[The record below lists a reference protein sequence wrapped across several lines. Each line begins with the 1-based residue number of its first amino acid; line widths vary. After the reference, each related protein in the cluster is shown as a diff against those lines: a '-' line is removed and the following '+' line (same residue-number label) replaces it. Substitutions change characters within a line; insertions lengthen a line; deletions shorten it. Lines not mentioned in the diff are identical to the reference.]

1 MKSKSGKRFKNNGFA
16 PGAALPDGAVFLFM
30 KALAKAILQNTGM
43 NTLVPSLDGGAWPA
57 LVTGAGAM
65 HRAQLAAALRLETGA
80 PLFVVAPD
88 ETAAETLAADF
99 FAFTGERA
107 QVLSSRGFV
116 LCPAETVSRQD
127 EHKRLAVLDA
137 LACGDAPVCI
147 CTAAA
152 LLQRTIPPAQ
162 LKDAAFSVSM
172 TDTISPDGL
181 VGRLL
186 RLGYTMSAQVEG
198 PGQMARRGGIVD
210 VFSPAQAEPVRIE
223 FWGDDVDSISLFD
236 PESQRRTQTLSACR
250 ILPATET
257 PPLLAPGGAEGLAGA
272 LEALAKRLARRKNSE
287 RAVQLAREDAE
298 RLRGGVQPASADR
311 CFSLIFPEFASA
323 ADYIPPDALVLLD
336 QPARINEQADRFL
349 ALLRDDLKTLAED
362 GTLFAAPSDF
372 ARTREQARAL
382 LAPHP
387 IVMAESFTRGRHP
400 FTPRTVVSLT
410 AKQLPA
416 RTGGAAAAAEE
427 VQRYLKDGFGVLLL
441 AADERRASL
450 LCDMLAGHGV
460 SAAASG
466 GVLPQP
472 GQCLTAAGLLS
483 AGLEYPELHLAVL
496 TDTRAAGAL
505 QQQLPRRKKA
515 MAGRV
520 RIASCA
526 DLTPGDLV
534 VHEQHGIGRFDG
546 VTRLKVEGG
555 EKDYIKISYAGTDV
569 LYVPASSLDL
579 VTKYTGAGENAA
591 PRLSKI
597 GGTDWGR
604 TKSRARA
611 SAKAMAAELVQLYAR
626 RQRAKGHAFAPDSPW
641 QHEFEDAFPYAET
654 EDQLRCIAEI
664 KHDMEREVPMERLLC
679 GDVGYGKTEVALRA
693 IMKCILDGM
702 QAAIL
707 VPTTVLAQQHYQ
719 TVLQRFQG
727 FPVEVES
734 LSRFRTS
741 NEQKRTL
748 EGLKSGRVDLVVGT
762 HRLLSKD
769 VSFKRLGL
777 LVVDE
782 EQRFGVAHKE
792 HIKRISE
799 GVDVL
804 TLSATPIPRTLN
816 MALSGIRDM
825 SVIEEPPS
833 LRQPVQTFVM
843 EHDWKTVCD
852 AIRRELAR
860 GGQVY
865 YLHNRVDNIERTA
878 LRLREMLGGEVRV
891 AAAHGKMDEQQLSA
905 VMERM
910 ADGEVDVLVCT
921 TIIETG
927 VDIPN
932 VNTLIIEDADRLG
945 LAQLHQIR
953 GRVGRSSRQAS
964 AYLTFRRDKQL
975 SEIAE
980 KRLEAIREF
989 AGFNSGFGIA
999 MRDLEIRGAGSLL
1012 GAEQSGRMSDV
1023 GYDMYLRLLEEAV
1036 LEERGEKPPVRAECS
1051 ADLAVSAGIPER
1063 YVPFE
1068 GQRMDLYRRIALIRT
1083 EADADDLID
1092 ELCDRFGDPP
1102 HAVISL
1108 VEVALLRGEASRAGI
1123 RDISQKGGRI
1133 LFTLAEFSVERLTA
1147 LDARKEYRG
1156 RVRAEPGEKPVVSL
1170 RPAGKRTLDEARA
1183 FVRAWGG
1190 VPADAAM
1197 QTN

>member
-1 MKSKSGKRFKNNGFA
+1 
-16 PGAALPDGAVFLFM
+16 M
-30 KALAKAILQNTGM
+30 KALAEVILQHNGL
-43 NTLVPSLDGGAWPA
+43 NTLVQALDGGAWPA
-57 LVTGAGAM
+57 LVTGTGAV
-65 HRAQLAAALRLETGA
+65 HRAQLAAALRLKTGA

-88 ETAAETLAADF
+88 EKAAETFAADF

-107 QVLSSRGFV
+107 QVLSARGFV

-127 EHKRLAVLDA
+127 EHRRLAVLDA

-147 CTAAA
+147 CTAGA

-162 LKDAAFSVSM
+162 LRQAAFSVSM
-172 TDTISPDGL
+172 TDAVAPDEL

-186 RLGYTMSAQVEG
+186 RLGYKMSAQVEG
-198 PGQMARRGGIVD
+198 PGQLARRGGIVD
-210 VFSPAQAEPVRIE
+210 VFSPAQAEPVRME

-236 PESQRRTQTLSACR
+236 PESQRRTQTLVSCR

-257 PPLLAPGGAEGLAGA
+257 PPLLAPGGAEGLAAA
-272 LEALAKRLARRKNSE
+272 LEALFRRLTRRKNGE
-287 RAVQLAREDAE
+287 RAAQLTREDAE

-311 CFSLIFPEFASA
+311 YAALIFPEFASA
-323 ADYIPPDALVLLD
+323 ADYIPADALVLLD
-336 QPARINEQADRFL
+336 QPARIAEQADRFL
-349 ALLRDDLKTLAED
+349 ELLRDDLKTLAED
-362 GTLFAAPSDF
+362 GTLLAVPGDF
-372 ARTREQARAL
+372 ARTREQARAA
-382 LAPHP
+382 LADHP
-387 IVMAESFTRGRHP
+387 ILMAESFTRGRHP
-400 FTPRTVVSLT
+400 FQPRTVASLT

-416 RTGGAAAAAEE
+416 RTGGAAALAEE
-427 VQRYLKDGFGVLLL
+427 VQRYWKDGFGVLLL

-450 LCDMLAGHGV
+450 LCDMLSGHGV

-472 GQCLTAAGLLS
+472 GQCLTAAGPLS

-505 QQQLPRRKKA
+505 QQQQTLPRRKKA
-515 MAGRV
+515 MSGRT
-520 RIASCA
+520 RISSCA

-555 EKDYIKISYAGTDV
+555 EKDYIKIFYAGTDV

-579 VTKYTGAGENAA
+579 VTKYAGAGENAA

-597 GGTDWGR
+597 GGTDWNR

-641 QHEFEDAFPYAET
+641 QTEFEDAFPYAET
-654 EDQLRCIAEI
+654 DDQLRCIYEI
-664 KHDMEREVPMERLLC
+664 KRDMERETPMERLLC

-693 IMKCILDGM
+693 VMKCILDGM

-727 FPVEVES
+727 FPIEVES
-734 LSRFRTS
+734 LSRFRTPT
-741 NEQKRTL
+741 EQKRTL
-748 EGLKSGRVDLVVGT
+748 EGLKNGRVDLVVGT

-769 VSFKRLGL
+769 VQFKRLGL

-816 MALSGIRDM
+816 MALSGIRDL

-833 LRQPVQTFVM
+833 LRQPVQTFVL
-843 EHDWKTVCD
+843 EHDWKTICD

-878 LRLREMLGGEVRV
+878 LHLRELLGGDVRV
-891 AAAHGKMDEQQLSA
+891 AAAHGKMDEQQLSS

-975 SEIAE
+975 TEIAE
-980 KRLEAIREF
+980 KRLDAIREF

-1012 GAEQSGRMSDV
+1012 GAEQSGRMADV

-1036 LEERGEKPPVRAECS
+1036 LEERGEKPPVRTECS

-1108 VEVALLRGEASRAGI
+1108 VQVALLRGEASRAGI
-1123 RDISQKGGRI
+1123 RDISQKGGRL
-1133 LFTLAEFSVERLTA
+1133 LFTLAVFSVERLTA
-1147 LDARKEYRG
+1147 VDAMKQYQG

-1190 VPADAAM
+1190 LSEDAAEN
-1197 QTN
+1197 TNGKGERL